1 MCGIAGYYGFKI
13 INKNK
18 LNITLGLMKN
28 RGPDASGIIKKK
40 LGKKK
45 LYFLHSRLSII
56 DLGKR
61 SNQPFIYKNL
71 LLVFNGEIY
80 NYIELRNDLMKIGYE
95 FETNSDTEVLI
106 KSIEYFGEKV
116 FDKIE
121 GMWAF
126 AIFDLKKNKLILSRD
141 RFGEK
146 PLYYKK
152 DEYGIYFGSETKF
165 IQSLCGKKLK
175 PNLAKCQDFLSYGYN
190 SFSLSDNSFIE
201 TIKNIKPSTNLIINK
216 KNVLTKRIYWSLNKI
231 KIDKSLDLKKHIID
245 IRKKLIYA
253 IKIRLRSD
261 VKDAF
266 YLSGGVDSGTIV
278 SICKKFFYKKIESYS
293 IFQKK
298 HSQYDESFII
308 KKIAKETNSK
318 NYNIDAS
325 QIDILKNLKEMVG
338 YYNSPVLTLN
348 NLAQTL
354 LCKKMSKKKVKVVF
368 SGVGSDEIFSGYYDH
383 YLYHLADLKKNSLYS
398 ENKKYWENNV
408 KKYIRNPKLR
418 DEKLPMSRLQHI
430 KKFDFLLKKPK
441 VLKIKKTKKILQ
453 SHLKTALIHQF
464 RDNLEPMLY
473 AEDLNS
479 MKYSLE
485 NRSPFLDRNLTE
497 KLFSINPR
505 FFIQK
510 GYAKYLL
517 RSATKGI
524 LHNSVRL
531 KKSKIGFN
539 VSVNSIKGLNN
550 KFLKLFI
557 KNNKF
562 LLIKFFRMDKLEN
575 FLKNVNLD
583 SLNSEDDKFI
593 FRLFSTINFLK
604 LYYK

>member
-1 MCGIAGYYGFKI
+1 M
-13 INKNK
+13 
-18 LNITLGLMKN
+18 
-28 RGPDASGIIKKK
+28 
-40 LGKKK
+40 
-45 LYFLHSRLSII
+45 
-56 DLGKR
+56 
-61 SNQPFIYKNL
+61 
-71 LLVFNGEIY
+71 
-80 NYIELRNDLMKIGYE
+80 
-95 FETNSDTEVLI
+95 
-106 KSIEYFGEKV
+106 
-116 FDKIE
+116 
-121 GMWAF
+121 
-126 AIFDLKKNKLILSRD
+126 
-141 RFGEK
+141 
-146 PLYYKK
+146 
-152 DEYGIYFGSETKF
+152 
-165 IQSLCGKKLK
+165 
-175 PNLAKCQDFLSYGYN
+175 
-190 SFSLSDNSFIE
+190 
-201 TIKNIKPSTNLIINK
+201 
-216 KNVLTKRIYWSLNKI
+216 YWSLDKI
-231 KIDKSLDLKKHIID
+231 KIDKNLDLKKHIVD

-278 SICKKFFYKKIESYS
+278 SVCKKFFYKKIESYS

-298 HSQYDESFII
+298 HSQYDESLVI

-325 QIDILKNLKEMVG
+325 QINILKSLKEMVG

-354 LCKKMSKKKVKVVF
+354 LCKKMSKKKVKVIF

-383 YLYHLADLKKNSLYS
+383 YLYHLADLKKNSFYS
-398 ENKKYWENNV
+398 ENKKYWEKNV
-408 KKYIRNPKLR
+408 KKYIRNPKLK

-430 KKFDFLLKKPK
+430 KKFDFLLRKPRA
-441 VLKIKKTKKILQ
+441 LKIKKTKKILQ

-464 RDNLEPMLY
+464 KDNLEPMLY

-531 KKSKIGFN
+531 KKSKVGFN

-550 KFLKLFI
+550 RFLKLFL

-562 LLIKFFRMDKLEN
+562 LLIKFFRMDRLEI
-575 FLKNVNLD
+575 FLKDIKLNK
-583 SLNSEDDKFI
+583 LNSEDDKFI

-604 LYYK
+604 LYYR

>member
-1 MCGIAGYYGFKI
+1 MCGIAGYYGFEFIDTK
-13 INKNK
+13 K

-56 DLGKR
+56 DLDKR
-61 SNQPFIYKNL
+61 ANQPFIYKNL

-80 NYIELRNDLMKIGYE
+80 NYIELRNDLIKVGYK

-106 KSIEYFGEKV
+106 KSIEYFGKRV

-146 PLYYKK
+146 PLFYKK
-152 DEYGIYFGSETKF
+152 DESGIYFGSETKF
-165 IQSLCGKKLK
+165 IQSLYGKKLK
-175 PNLAKCQDFLSYGYN
+175 PNLTKCQEFLSYGYN
-190 SFSLSDNSFIE
+190 AFSLNDNSFIE
-201 TIKNIKPSTNLIINK
+201 TIKNIQPSTNLIINK
-216 KNVLTKRIYWSLNKI
+216 KNVLIKKIYWSLDKI
-231 KIDKSLDLKKHIID
+231 KIDKNLDLKKHIVD

-278 SICKKFFYKKIESYS
+278 SVCKKFFYKKIESYS

-298 HSQYDESFII
+298 NSQYDESLII
-308 KKIAKETNSK
+308 KKIARETNSK
-318 NYNIDAS
+318 NYNIDTS
-325 QIDILKNLKEMVG
+325 QINIIKSLKEMVS

-354 LCKKMSKKKVKVVF
+354 LCKKMSKKKVKVIF

-383 YLYHLADLKKNSLYS
+383 YLYHLADLKKKNYS
-398 ENKKYWENNV
+398 KNKKYWEKNV
-408 KKYIRNPKLR
+408 KKYIKNPRLKN
-418 DEKLPMSRLQHI
+418 EKLSMSRLQHI
-430 KKFDFLLKKPK
+430 KKFDFLLRKPRD
-441 VLKIKKTKKILQ
+441 LKIKKTKKILQ

-464 RDNLEPMLY
+464 KDNLEPMLY

-531 KKSKIGFN
+531 KKSKVGFN
-539 VSVNSIKGLNN
+539 VSVNSIKGLNT
-550 KFLKLFI
+550 KFLKLFLK
-557 KNNKF
+557 KNNF
-562 LLIKFFRMDKLEN
+562 LLIKFFRMDRLES
-575 FLKNVNLD
+575 FLKDIKLD
-583 SLNSEDDKFI
+583 KLNSEDDKFI

>member
-1 MCGIAGYYGFKI
+1 MCGIAGYYGFEFIDTK
-13 INKNK
+13 K

-56 DLGKR
+56 DLDKR
-61 SNQPFIYKNL
+61 ANQPFIYKNL

-80 NYIELRNDLMKIGYE
+80 NYIELRNDLIKVGYK

-106 KSIEYFGEKV
+106 KSIEYFGKRV

-146 PLYYKK
+146 PLFYKK
-152 DEYGIYFGSETKF
+152 DESGIYFGSETKF
-165 IQSLCGKKLK
+165 IQSLYGKKLK
-175 PNLAKCQDFLSYGYN
+175 PNLTKCQEFLSYGYN
-190 SFSLSDNSFIE
+190 AFSLNDNSFIE
-201 TIKNIKPSTNLIINK
+201 TIKNIQPSTNLIINK
-216 KNVLTKRIYWSLNKI
+216 KNVLIKKIYWSLDKI
-231 KIDKSLDLKKHIID
+231 KIDKNLDLKKHIVD

-278 SICKKFFYKKIESYS
+278 SVCKKFFYKKIESYS

-298 HSQYDESFII
+298 HSQYDESLII
-308 KKIAKETNSK
+308 KKIARETNSK
-318 NYNIDAS
+318 NYNIDTS
-325 QIDILKNLKEMVG
+325 QINIIKSLKEMVS

-354 LCKKMSKKKVKVVF
+354 LCKKMSKKKVKVIF

-383 YLYHLADLKKNSLYS
+383 YLYHLADLKKKNYS
-398 ENKKYWENNV
+398 KNKKYWEKNV
-408 KKYIRNPKLR
+408 KKYIRNPRLKN
-418 DEKLPMSRLQHI
+418 EKLSMSRLQHI
-430 KKFDFLLKKPK
+430 KKFDFLLRKPRD
-441 VLKIKKTKKILQ
+441 LKIKKTKKILQ

-464 RDNLEPMLY
+464 KDNLEPMLY

-531 KKSKIGFN
+531 KKSKVGFN
-539 VSVNSIKGLNN
+539 VSVNSIKGLNT
-550 KFLKLFI
+550 KFLKLFLK
-557 KNNKF
+557 KNNF
-562 LLIKFFRMDKLEN
+562 LLIKFFRMDRLES
-575 FLKNVNLD
+575 FLKDIKLD
-583 SLNSEDDKFI
+583 KLNSEDDKFI

>member
-28 RGPDASGIIKKK
+28 RGPDASGIVKKK
-40 LGKKK
+40 LGEKK

-80 NYIELRNDLMKIGYE
+80 NYIELRNDLMNVGYK

-165 IQSLCGKKLK
+165 IQSLCEKKLK
-175 PNLAKCQDFLSYGYN
+175 PNLVKCQDFLSYGYN
-190 SFSLSDNSFIE
+190 SFSLNDNSFIE

-325 QIDILKNLKEMVG
+325 QIDILKNLKEMVS

-408 KKYIRNPKLR
+408 KKYIRNPKLK

-531 KKSKIGFN
+531 KKSKVGFN

-562 LLIKFFRMDKLEN
+562 LLIKFFRMGKLEN

>member
-398 ENKKYWENNV
+398 ENKKYWENSV

>member
-1 MCGIAGYYGFKI
+1 MCGIAGYYGFEFIDTK
-13 INKNK
+13 K

-56 DLGKR
+56 DLDKR
-61 SNQPFIYKNL
+61 ANQPFIYKNL

-80 NYIELRNDLMKIGYE
+80 NYIELRNNLIKVGYK

-106 KSIEYFGEKV
+106 KSIEYFGKRV

-146 PLYYKK
+146 PLFYKK
-152 DEYGIYFGSETKF
+152 DESGIYFGSETKF
-165 IQSLCGKKLK
+165 IQSLYGKKLK
-175 PNLAKCQDFLSYGYN
+175 PNLTKCQEFLSYGYN
-190 SFSLSDNSFIE
+190 AFSLNDNSFIE
-201 TIKNIKPSTNLIINK
+201 TIKNIQPSTNLIINK
-216 KNVLTKRIYWSLNKI
+216 KNVLIKKIYWSLDKI
-231 KIDKSLDLKKHIID
+231 KIDKNLDLKKHIVD

-278 SICKKFFYKKIESYS
+278 SVCKKFFYKKIESYS

-298 HSQYDESFII
+298 NSQYDESLII
-308 KKIAKETNSK
+308 KKIARETNSK
-318 NYNIDAS
+318 NYNIDTS
-325 QIDILKNLKEMVG
+325 QINIIKSLKEMVS

-354 LCKKMSKKKVKVVF
+354 LCKKMSKKKVKVIF

-383 YLYHLADLKKNSLYS
+383 YLYHLADLKKKNYS
-398 ENKKYWENNV
+398 KNKKYWEKNV
-408 KKYIRNPKLR
+408 KKYIRNPRLKN
-418 DEKLPMSRLQHI
+418 EKLSMSRLQHI
-430 KKFDFLLKKPK
+430 KKFDFLLRKPRD
-441 VLKIKKTKKILQ
+441 LKIKKTKKILQ

-464 RDNLEPMLY
+464 KDNLEPMLY

-531 KKSKIGFN
+531 KKSKVGFN
-539 VSVNSIKGLNN
+539 VSVNSIKGLNT
-550 KFLKLFI
+550 KFLKLFLK
-557 KNNKF
+557 KNNF
-562 LLIKFFRMDKLEN
+562 LLIKFFRMDRLES
-575 FLKNVNLD
+575 FLKDIKLD
-583 SLNSEDDKFI
+583 KLNSEDDKFI

>member
-1 MCGIAGYYGFKI
+1 MCGIAGYYGFEFIDTK
-13 INKNK
+13 K

-56 DLGKR
+56 DLDKR
-61 SNQPFIYKNL
+61 ANQPFIYKNL

-80 NYIELRNDLMKIGYE
+80 NYIELRNDLIKVGYK

-106 KSIEYFGEKV
+106 KSIEYFGKRV

-146 PLYYKK
+146 PLFYKK
-152 DEYGIYFGSETKF
+152 DESGIYFGSETKF
-165 IQSLCGKKLK
+165 IQSLYGKKLK
-175 PNLAKCQDFLSYGYN
+175 PNLTKCQEFLSYGYN
-190 SFSLSDNSFIE
+190 AFSLNDNSFIE
-201 TIKNIKPSTNLIINK
+201 TIKNIQPSTNLIINK
-216 KNVLTKRIYWSLNKI
+216 KNVLIKKIYWSLDKI
-231 KIDKSLDLKKHIID
+231 KIDKNLDLKKHIVD

-278 SICKKFFYKKIESYS
+278 SVCKKFFYKKIESYS

-298 HSQYDESFII
+298 NSQYDESLII
-308 KKIAKETNSK
+308 KKIARETNSK
-318 NYNIDAS
+318 NYNIDTS
-325 QIDILKNLKEMVG
+325 QINIIKSLKEMVS

-354 LCKKMSKKKVKVVF
+354 LCKKMSKKKVKVIF

-383 YLYHLADLKKNSLYS
+383 YLYHLADLKKKNYS
-398 ENKKYWENNV
+398 KNKKYWEKNV
-408 KKYIRNPKLR
+408 KKYIRNPRLKN
-418 DEKLPMSRLQHI
+418 EKLSMSRLQHI
-430 KKFDFLLKKPK
+430 KKFDFLLRKPRD
-441 VLKIKKTKKILQ
+441 LKIKKTKKILQ

-464 RDNLEPMLY
+464 KDNLEPMLY

-531 KKSKIGFN
+531 KKSKVGFN
-539 VSVNSIKGLNN
+539 VSVNSIKGLNT
-550 KFLKLFI
+550 KFLKLFLK
-557 KNNKF
+557 KNNF
-562 LLIKFFRMDKLEN
+562 LLIKFFRMDRLES
-575 FLKNVNLD
+575 FLKDIKLD
-583 SLNSEDDKFI
+583 KLNSEDDKFI

>member
-80 NYIELRNDLMKIGYE
+80 NYIELRNDLMKVGYE

-126 AIFDLKKNKLILSRD
+126 AIFDLKKNKLVLSRD

-152 DEYGIYFGSETKF
+152 DERGIYFGSETKF
-165 IQSLCGKKLK
+165 IQSLYGKKLK
-175 PNLAKCQDFLSYGYN
+175 PNLTKCQEFLSYGYN
-190 SFSLSDNSFIE
+190 SFSHNDNSFIE
-201 TIKNIKPSTNLIINK
+201 TIKSIKPSTNLIVSK
-216 KNVLTKRIYWSLNKI
+216 KNVLTKKIYWSLNKI

-245 IRKKLIYA
+245 IRKKLIHA
-253 IKIRLRSD
+253 IKIRLKSD

-278 SICKKFFYKKIESYS
+278 SICKKLFNKKIESYS

-298 HSQYDESFII
+298 NKQYDESLII
-308 KKIAKETNSK
+308 KKIAKITHSK
-318 NYNIDAS
+318 NYNIDTN
-325 QIDILKNLKEMVG
+325 QIDLLKSLKEMVN

-348 NLAQTL
+348 HLAQTL
-354 LCKKMSKKKVKVVF
+354 LCKKMSKKKIKVVF

-383 YLYHLADLKKNSLYS
+383 YLYHLADLKKTNFYF
-398 ENKKYWENNV
+398 ENKEYWEKNV
-408 KKYIRNPKLR
+408 KKYIRNTKLK
-418 DEKLPMSRLQHI
+418 DEKLNISRLHHV
-430 KKFDFLLKKPK
+430 KRFDFLLRKPK
-441 VLKIKKTKKILQ
+441 ILKVKKAKKILQ

-464 RDNLEPMLY
+464 KDNLEPILY

-479 MKYSLE
+479 MKYSIE
-485 NRSPFLDRNLTE
+485 NRSPFLDKNLAE

-517 RSATKGI
+517 RTATKGI
-524 LHNSVRL
+524 LHNSVRM
-531 KKSKIGFN
+531 KKNKIGFN

-550 KFLKLFI
+550 KFLKLFLE
-557 KNNKF
+557 NNRS
-562 LLIKFFRMDKLEN
+562 LLIKFFRIDKLEI

-583 SLNSEDDKFI
+583 NLNTEDDKFI
-593 FRLFSTINFLK
+593 FRLFSTIGFLK